1 MKTQILFP
9 IILFALLICP
19 AVSPGG
25 AGEDIKTK
33 QAKLEKL
40 RTEIQQYEDKIKQG
54 EKKESATLELL
65 DTYDR
70 QTILV
75 RKLIKGLH
83 DQEETLQQSIAQTRS
98 NIRDLGGQLAF
109 LKKHYAQYVSSLY
122 RYGRMYDL
130 ELLLS
135 SKSLNQV
142 LIRSEYLKRFSDQR
156 KRDLEKIT
164 EKRDAAE
171 EENMKLQQQL
181 GEQRDLIAAKAKE
194 EQTLADKMKKRKVM
208 LAAIRKDKKNLRRE
222 IQRTTAAAK
231 DLEDLISRLIEQ
243 ERQRKLLEA
252 KKAKENNSTVPA
264 PAPSVSGKI
273 FGDKRGRMRW
283 PVSQGKIVA
292 HFGNQ
297 QHPVLHTIT
306 QNTGIDI
313 SLPVGSDVS
322 TTSEGE
328 VSAISWLPS
337 FGNLIIVDHS
347 SGYRTVYAH
356 LSEITVTEGQHV
368 GEGAVIGKSGESL
381 NGPVLHFEVW
391 KDREKQDPESWLA
404 PHGLT
409 KR

>member
-1 MKTQILFP
+1 MKKQILSLIFS
-9 IILFALLICP
+9 FVLLGRP
-19 AVSPGG
+19 VVLHGG
-25 AGEDIKTK
+25 TGEDIKTK

-54 EKKESATLELL
+54 EKKESATLEFL

-70 QTILV
+70 QTTLV

-83 DQEETLQQSIAQTRS
+83 EQEETLQQNIAQTRS

-122 RYGRMYDL
+122 RYGRTYDL

-156 KRDLEKIT
+156 KRDLEKIS

-194 EQTLADKMKKRKVM
+194 EQTLAEKVKKRKVV
-208 LAAIRKDKKNLRRE
+208 LAAIRRDKKNLRRE

-231 DLEDLISRLIEQ
+231 DLEDLITRLIEQ
-243 ERQRKLLEA
+243 DRQRKLLEA
-252 KKAKENNSTVPA
+252 KKAKESNNSVPA
-264 PAPSVSGKI
+264 PVPSVTGKI
-273 FGDKRGRMRW
+273 FGEKRGRMRW
-283 PVSQGKIVA
+283 PVGQGKIVA

-368 GEGAVIGKSGESL
+368 SEGAVIGKSGESL

-391 KDREKQDPESWLA
+391 KDREKQDPEAWLA